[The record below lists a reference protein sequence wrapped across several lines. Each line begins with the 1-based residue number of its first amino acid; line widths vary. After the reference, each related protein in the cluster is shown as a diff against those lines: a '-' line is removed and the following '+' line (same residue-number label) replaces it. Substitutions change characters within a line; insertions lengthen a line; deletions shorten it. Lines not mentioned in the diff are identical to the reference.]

1 MTRSPVDDDAPTVRP
16 SASAL
21 FAESTRMPKRL
32 GILTSGGDAQGM
44 NAAIR
49 ATVRAALDQGAEVY
63 GIYEGYQGMID
74 GGKYIRQVH
83 WGTSGGILQKGGT
96 ILGTARSAEFRTREG
111 RRKAVANL
119 LLHGIDRLVI
129 IGGDGSLTGANI
141 LRQEWRELGQ
151 ELVAAGEI
159 EQAVA
164 DAHPFL
170 TIAGLVGSID
180 NDMYGTDMTIGADSA
195 LHRITDAIDAI
206 TSTAASHQRAFVVEV
221 MGRNCGYLA
230 LMGALASGADWVLI
244 PENPPNLDNW
254 EDKMCEILSE
264 GRKMGR
270 RDSIVVVAEGA
281 QDRHGNPITC
291 EMVKV
296 ALETHLHED
305 VRVTVLGHVQRGG
318 SPSAYDRV
326 LSTLVGAAA
335 AGLALAADENDES
348 MLVGI
353 HHNKITFLPL
363 MECVNKTLELN
374 AAVRNLDFSKAM
386 ELRGK
391 NFQESFRTLRTLIR
405 SMPHPPVPGKERI
418 RFAILNAGG
427 PAPGMNAAVRAAVRL
442 AVDRGHTPV
451 GVYRGMRGLITDDL
465 GEMDWMS
472 VSGWAP
478 TGGSE
483 LGTSRKIPAGGDL
496 YAIAR
501 TLEKHGI
508 DAIVMVGGWAGYQSM
523 LRLYQEREN
532 FPAFNIP
539 LICVPATINNNLP
552 GSELSIGA
560 DTALNSIVEVVDKI
574 KQSAVA
580 SNRCFIVEVMGRY
593 CGYLALMSAIAT
605 GAERV
610 YLHEE
615 GITLK
620 DLQQDLAMLKE
631 GFEHGKRLGLMI
643 RNENANQLYTT
654 PFLSALFEEEGG
666 SLFDVRISVL
676 GHLQQGGNPSPYD
689 RILATRL
696 ASKAID
702 FIESHYQKGSSEAS
716 AACVGLLSGNTQF
729 TPLYEIPRLID
740 EKNQRPKE
748 QWWMELRPIAK
759 LLAQPGPGFHSH
771 QT

>member
-1 MTRSPVDDDAPTVRP
+1 MT
-16 SASAL
+16 
-21 FAESTRMPKRL
+21 KRL
-32 GILTSGGDAQGM
+32 GVLTSGGDAQGM

-74 GGKYIRQVH
+74 GGDFIHQVG
-83 WGTSGGILQKGGT
+83 WNVGGGILHKGGT
-96 ILGTARSAEFRTREG
+96 VFGTARSPEFRTREG

-119 LLHGIDRLVI
+119 LRHGIDRLVI

-141 LRQEWRELGQ
+141 LRQEWRELVE

-159 EQAVA
+159 DQATA
-164 DAHPFL
+164 DAHPYL

-244 PENPPNLDNW
+244 PESPPDTDDW
-254 EDKMCEILSE
+254 QEKMCAILRE
-264 GRKMGR
+264 GRSIGR

-281 QDRHGNPITC
+281 QDRKGNPISA
-291 EMVKV
+291 EMVKN
-296 ALETHLHED
+296 ALEKYLGEEA
-305 VRVTVLGHVQRGG
+305 RVTVLGHVQRGG
-318 SPSAYDRV
+318 SPSAYDRI
-326 LSTLVGAAA
+326 LSTLLGAAA
-335 AGLALAADENDES
+335 AGVALNAGADDEPV
-348 MLVGI
+348 LVGI
-353 HHNKITFLPL
+353 HQNRITFLPL
-363 MECVNKTLELN
+363 MECVHKTHELN
-374 AAVRNLDFSKAM
+374 DAVRNLDFAKAM

-391 NFQESFRTLRTLIR
+391 NFQDSFRILRTLVR
-405 SMPHPPVPGKERI
+405 AMPHPPQPGQKRN
-418 RFAILNAGG
+418 RFAILNASG

-442 AVDRGHTPV
+442 AVDRGHIPV
-451 GVYRGMRGLITDDL
+451 GVFRGMRGLITDNL
-465 GEMDWMS
+465 QELEWMS
-472 VSGWAP
+472 VNGWAP

-483 LGTSRKIPAGGDL
+483 LGTSRKVPSGGDF
-496 YAIAR
+496 YAIAK
-501 TLEKHGI
+501 TLEKHQI
-508 DAIVMVGGWAGYQSM
+508 DAILMVGGWAGYQSM
-523 LRLYQEREN
+523 LRLYEERAN

-539 LICVPATINNNLP
+539 IICVPATINNNLP
-552 GSELSIGA
+552 GTELCIGA
-560 DTALNSIVEVVDKI
+560 DTALNSIMEVVDKI

-593 CGYLALMSAIAT
+593 CGYLALMSALST

-615 GITLK
+615 GVTLR
-620 DLQQDLAMLKE
+620 DLERDIAMLKE

-643 RNENANQLYTT
+643 RNENANPLYTT
-654 PFLSALFEEEGG
+654 PFLAALFEEEGG

-676 GHLQQGGNPSPYD
+676 GHLQQGGDPTPYD
-689 RILATRL
+689 RNLATRL
-696 ASKAID
+696 AAQAVD
-702 FIESHYQKGSSEAS
+702 FIEANFQKGDTDKS
-716 AACVGLLSGNTQF
+716 AACIGLQAGNLEL

-740 EKNQRPKE
+740 EKTQRPKE
-748 QWWMELRPIAK
+748 QWWMQLRPIAR

-771 QT
+771 LA

>member
-1 MTRSPVDDDAPTVRP
+1 
-16 SASAL
+16 
-21 FAESTRMPKRL
+21 MPKRL
-32 GILTSGGDAQGM
+32 GVLTSGGDAQGM

-74 GGKYIRQVH
+74 GGDYIRQVN
-83 WGTSGGILQKGGT
+83 WSTGGGILHKGGT
-96 ILGTARSAEFRTREG
+96 VLGTARSPEFRTREG
-111 RRKAVANL
+111 RRKAVRNL
-119 LLHGIDRLVI
+119 LLHGIDRLVV
-129 IGGDGSLTGANI
+129 IGGDGSLTGANT
-141 LRQEWRELGQ
+141 LRQEWKELGQ
-151 ELVAAGEI
+151 ELVEAGEI
-159 EQAVA
+159 EQSLA
-164 DAHPFL
+164 DAHPYL

-195 LHRITDAIDAI
+195 LHRITGAIDAI

-254 EDKMCEILSE
+254 EDKMCSILAE

-270 RDSIVVVAEGA
+270 RDSIVIVAEGA

-291 EMVKV
+291 EMVRS

-335 AGLALAADENDES
+335 AGLALAAGENDES

-353 HHNKITFLPL
+353 HHNKITYLPL
-363 MECVNKTLELN
+363 MECVNKTHELN
-374 AAVRNLDFSKAM
+374 EAVQSLDFPKAM

-391 NFQESFRTLRTLIR
+391 GFQESFRILRTLIR
-405 SMPHPPVPGKERI
+405 SMPHPPQSGKERI
-418 RFAILNAGG
+418 RFAVLNAGG

-442 AVDRGHTPV
+442 AVDRGHIPV
-451 GVYRGMRGLITDDL
+451 GVYRGMRGLINDNL
-465 GEMDWMS
+465 EEMDWMS

-483 LGTSRKIPAGGDL
+483 LGTSRKIPSGGDF
-496 YAIAR
+496 YAIAK
-501 TLEKHGI
+501 TLEKHEI
-508 DAIVMVGGWAGYQSM
+508 DAILVVGGWAGYQSM
-523 LRLYQEREN
+523 LRLYQERVN

-593 CGYLALMSAIAT
+593 CGYLALLSSIAT

-615 GITLK
+615 GVTLK
-620 DLQQDLAMLKE
+620 DLQQDIALLKE

-643 RNENANQLYTT
+643 RNENANPLYTT

-676 GHLQQGGNPSPYD
+676 GHLQQGGDPTPYD

-696 ASKAID
+696 AANAID
-702 FIESHYQKGSSEAS
+702 FIETHYKKGETDQS
-716 AACVGLLSGNTQF
+716 AACIGLLSGNVEF
-729 TPLYEIPRLID
+729 TPLYEIPRLVD
-740 EKNQRPKE
+740 EKNQRPKN
-748 QWWMELRPIAK
+748 QWWMELRPIAR
-759 LLAQPGPGFHSH
+759 LLAQPGPGFHTH
-771 QT
+771 QM

>member
-1 MTRSPVDDDAPTVRP
+1 M
-16 SASAL
+16 L
-21 FAESTRMPKRL
+21 KRL
-32 GILTSGGDAQGM
+32 GVLTSGGDAQGM

-49 ATVRAALDQGAEVY
+49 AAVRAALEQGAEVY
-63 GIYEGYQGMID
+63 AIYEGYQGMID
-74 GGKYIRQVH
+74 GGDFIRQVD
-83 WGTSGGILQKGGT
+83 WAASGGILHKGGT
-96 ILGTARSAEFRTREG
+96 IFGTARSPEFRTREG
-111 RRKAVANL
+111 RRKAVRNL

-129 IGGDGSLTGANI
+129 IGGDGSLTGANL
-141 LRQEWRELGQ
+141 LRQEWKELVQ
-151 ELVAAGEI
+151 ELVAGGAV
-159 EQAVA
+159 EQSLA
-164 DAHPFL
+164 DAHPYL

-244 PENPPNLDNW
+244 PENPPNLDDW
-254 EDKMCEILSE
+254 QEKMCSILGE
-264 GRKMGR
+264 GRKIGR

-281 QDRHGNPITC
+281 QDHNGNPITC
-291 EMVKV
+291 EMVRQT
-296 ALETHLHED
+296 LETHLGEEA
-305 VRVTVLGHVQRGG
+305 RVTVLGHVQRGG

-335 AGLALAADENDES
+335 ASKALEAGENDES

-353 HHNKITFLPL
+353 HHNKITYLPL
-363 MECVNKTLELN
+363 MECVDKTHELN
-374 AAVRNLDFSKAM
+374 AAVRALDFPKAM

-391 NFQESFRTLRTLIR
+391 NFQESFRILRTLIR
-405 SMPHPPVPGKERI
+405 SMPHPPQPGKKRI
-418 RFAILNAGG
+418 RFAILNASG

-442 AVDRGHTPV
+442 AVDRGHIPV
-451 GVYRGMRGLITDDL
+451 GVFRGFRGLITDNL
-465 GEMDWMS
+465 EEFQWMS
-472 VSGWAP
+472 VNGWAP

-483 LGTSRKIPAGGDL
+483 LGTSRKVPNGGDF
-496 YAIAR
+496 YAIAK
-501 TLEKHGI
+501 TLEKHKI

-523 LRLYQEREN
+523 LRLYQERVN

-539 LICVPATINNNLP
+539 LICIPATINNNLP
-552 GSELSIGA
+552 GTELCIGA

-615 GITLK
+615 GVTLE
-620 DLQQDLAMLKE
+620 DLQRDIEMLRE

-643 RNENANQLYTT
+643 RNENANPLYTA

-666 SLFDVRISVL
+666 KLFDVRTSVL
-676 GHLQQGGNPSPYD
+676 GHLQQGGDPTPYD

-696 ASKAID
+696 AASAID
-702 FIESHYQKGSSEAS
+702 FIESHYGKGEADES
-716 AACVGLLSGNTQF
+716 AAAIGLLSGNIEF
-729 TPLYEIPRLID
+729 APLYEVPRLMD
-740 EKNQRPKE
+740 EKTQRPKE

-759 LLAQPGPGFHSH
+759 LLAQPGPGFHNLQSPISDLKIATDEH
-771 QT
+771 

>member
-1 MTRSPVDDDAPTVRP
+1 
-16 SASAL
+16 
-21 FAESTRMPKRL
+21 
-32 GILTSGGDAQGM
+32 M

-63 GIYEGYQGMID
+63 GIYEGYQGMIE
-74 GGKYIRQVH
+74 GGKYIRPVG
-83 WGTSGGILQKGGT
+83 WAASGGILHKGGT
-96 ILGTARSAEFRTREG
+96 IFGTARSPEFRTREG

-119 LLHGIDRLVI
+119 LRHGIDRLVV
-129 IGGDGSLTGANI
+129 IGGDGSLTGANL
-141 LRQEWRELGQ
+141 LRQEWKELGQ

-164 DAHPFL
+164 DAHPYL

-230 LMGALASGADWVLI
+230 LMSALASGADWVLI

-254 EDKMCEILSE
+254 EEKMCEILRE

-281 QDRHGNPITC
+281 QDRHGNPITSD
-291 EMVKV
+291 MVKTT
-296 ALETHLHED
+296 LETHLHED

-335 AGLALAADENDES
+335 AGLALGAGENDES

-363 MECVNKTLELN
+363 MECVEKTHELN
-374 AAVRNLDFSKAM
+374 DAVRALDFPKAM
-386 ELRGK
+386 EMRGK
-391 NFQESFRTLRTLIR
+391 NFQESFRILRTLIR
-405 SMPHPPVPGKERI
+405 SMPHPPMPGKERI
-418 RFAILNAGG
+418 RFAVLNAGG

-442 AVDRGHTPV
+442 AVDKGHIPV
-451 GVYRGMRGLITDDL
+451 GVFRGMRGLITDNL
-465 GEMDWMS
+465 EEMNWMS

-483 LGTSRKIPAGGDL
+483 LGTSRKVPAGGDL

-508 DAIVMVGGWAGYQSM
+508 DAILMVGGWAGYQSM
-523 LRLYQEREN
+523 LRLYQERAN

-593 CGYLALMSAIAT
+593 CGYLALLSAIAT

-615 GITLK
+615 GVTLK
-620 DLQQDLAMLKE
+620 DLERDIAMLKA

-643 RNENANQLYTT
+643 RNEDANPLYTT
-654 PFLSALFEEEGG
+654 PFLAALFEEEGG
-666 SLFDVRISVL
+666 KLFDVRISVL
-676 GHLQQGGNPSPYD
+676 GHLQQGGDPTPYD

-696 ASKAID
+696 AAKAID
-702 FIESHYQKGSSEAS
+702 FIEEHYQKGEADES
-716 AACVGLLSGNTQF
+716 AAAIGLLSGDVAF
-729 TPLYEIPRLID
+729 TPLYEVPRLMD
-740 EKNQRPKE
+740 EKAQRPKE

-759 LLAQPGPGFHSH
+759 LLAQPGPGFYNLQSPIS
-771 QT
+771 T

>member
-1 MTRSPVDDDAPTVRP
+1 M
-16 SASAL
+16 
-21 FAESTRMPKRL
+21 
-32 GILTSGGDAQGM
+32 TSGGDAQGM

-49 ATVRAALDQGAEVY
+49 ATVRAALDQGADVY

-74 GGKYIRQVH
+74 GGNYIRRVN
-83 WGTSGGILQKGGT
+83 WAASGGILHKGGT
-96 ILGTARSAEFRTREG
+96 ILGTARSPEFRTREG

-119 LLHGIDRLVI
+119 LRHGIDRLVV
-129 IGGDGSLTGANI
+129 IGGDGSLTGASL
-141 LRQEWRELGQ
+141 LRQEWKGLCQ
-151 ELVAAGEI
+151 ELVEMGEI
-159 EQAVA
+159 AQTLA
-164 DAHPFL
+164 DAHPYL

-244 PENPPNLDNW
+244 PESPPNLDDW
-254 EDKMCEILSE
+254 ETKMCAILGE
-264 GRKMGR
+264 GRKSGR

-281 QDRHGNPITC
+281 QDRNGNPITA
-291 EMVKV
+291 EMVKQT
-296 ALETHLHED
+296 LEKHLDEEA
-305 VRVTVLGHVQRGG
+305 RVTVLGHVQRGG

-335 AGLALAADENDES
+335 ATTALAAGEDDES

-363 MECVNKTLELN
+363 MECVHKTHELN
-374 AAVRNLDFSKAM
+374 DAVRNLDFAKAM

-391 NFQESFRTLRTLIR
+391 NFQDSFRILRTLIR
-405 SMPHPPVPGKERI
+405 SMPHPPTPGQKRI
-418 RFAILNAGG
+418 RFAILNASG

-442 AVDRGHTPV
+442 AVDRGHIPV
-451 GVYRGMRGLITDDL
+451 GVYRGFRGLINNNL
-465 GEMDWMS
+465 EEFQWMS
-472 VSGWAP
+472 VNGWAP
-478 TGGSE
+478 IGGSE
-483 LGTSRKIPAGGDL
+483 LGTSRKVPSGGDF
-496 YAIAR
+496 YAIAKS
-501 TLEKHGI
+501 LEENKI
-508 DAIVMVGGWAGYQSM
+508 DAILMVGGWAGYHSM
-523 LRLYQEREN
+523 LRLYQERTT

-539 LICVPATINNNLP
+539 LICIPATINNNLP
-552 GSELSIGA
+552 GTELCIGA

-615 GITLK
+615 GVTLRE
-620 DLQQDLAMLKE
+620 LEQDIAMLKE

-643 RNENANQLYTT
+643 RNENANPLYTT
-654 PFLSALFEEEGG
+654 PFLAALFEEEGG

-676 GHLQQGGNPSPYD
+676 GHLQQGGDPTPYD

-696 ASKAID
+696 AAKSID
-702 FIESHYQKGSSEAS
+702 FIEKYYQKGEADES
-716 AACVGLLSGNTQF
+716 AAAIGLLAGDFHF
-729 TPLYEIPRLID
+729 TPLYEIPRLMD
-740 EKNQRPKE
+740 EKSQRPKE

-759 LLAQPGPGFHSH
+759 LLAQPGPGFHSD

>member
-1 MTRSPVDDDAPTVRP
+1 
-16 SASAL
+16 
-21 FAESTRMPKRL
+21 MPKRL
-32 GILTSGGDAQGM
+32 GVLTSGGDAQGM

-63 GIYEGYQGMID
+63 GIYEGYQGMIE
-74 GGKYIRQVH
+74 GGKYIRQVE
-83 WGTSGGILQKGGT
+83 WAASGGILHKGGT
-96 ILGTARSAEFRTREG
+96 IFGTARSPEFRTREG
-111 RRKAVANL
+111 RRKAVGNL
-119 LLHGIDRLVI
+119 LRHGIDRLVV
-129 IGGDGSLTGANI
+129 IGGDGSLTGANL
-141 LRQEWRELGQ
+141 LRQEWRELVQ
-151 ELVAAGEI
+151 ELVAAGEV
-159 EQAVA
+159 EQSLA
-164 DAHPFL
+164 DAHPYL

-244 PENPPNLDNW
+244 PENPPNLDDW
-254 EDKMCEILSE
+254 EEKMCSILGE
-264 GRKMGR
+264 GRKSGR

-281 QDRHGNPITC
+281 QDRNGNPITA
-291 EMVKV
+291 EMVKL
-296 ALETHLHED
+296 ALEKHLDEEA
-305 VRVTVLGHVQRGG
+305 RVTVLGHVQRGG
-318 SPSAYDRV
+318 APSAYDRV
-326 LSTLVGAAA
+326 LSTQVGASAA
-335 AGLALAADENDES
+335 TIALAAGENDES
-348 MLVGI
+348 VLVGI
-353 HHNKITFLPL
+353 HNNKIVVLPL
-363 MECVNKTLELN
+363 MECVDKTHELN
-374 AAVRNLDFSKAM
+374 EAVRSQNFDKAM

-391 NFQESFRTLRTLIR
+391 NFQESFRILRTLIR
-405 SMPHPPVPGKERI
+405 SMPHPPTPGQKRI
-418 RFAILNAGG
+418 RFAILNASG

-442 AVDRGHTPV
+442 AVDRGHIPV
-451 GVYRGMRGLITDDL
+451 GVYRGFRGLINNNMQ
-465 GEMDWMS
+465 EFSWMS
-472 VSGWAP
+472 VNGWAP

-483 LGTSRKIPAGGDL
+483 LGTSRKVPSGGDF
-496 YAIAR
+496 YAIAKS
-501 TLEKHGI
+501 LEEHKI
-508 DAIVMVGGWAGYQSM
+508 DAILMVGGWAGYQSM
-523 LRLYQEREN
+523 LRLYEERAN

-539 LICVPATINNNLP
+539 LICIPATINNNLP
-552 GSELSIGA
+552 GTELCIGS

-593 CGYLALMSAIAT
+593 CGYLALLSAIAT

-615 GITLK
+615 GVTLA
-620 DLQQDLAMLKE
+620 DLEQDIGMLKE

-643 RNENANQLYTT
+643 RNENANPLYTT

-676 GHLQQGGNPSPYD
+676 GHLQQGGDPTPYD

-696 ASKAID
+696 AAKSID
-702 FIESHYQKGSSEAS
+702 FIEEHYQKGDSDES
-716 AACVGLLSGNTQF
+716 AAAIGLLTGDIRF
-729 TPLYEIPRLID
+729 TPLYEIPRLMD
-740 EKNQRPKE
+740 DKTQRPKE

-771 QT
+771 HR

>member
-1 MTRSPVDDDAPTVRP
+1 MT
-16 SASAL
+16 
-21 FAESTRMPKRL
+21 KRL
-32 GILTSGGDAQGM
+32 GVLTSGGDAPGM

-49 ATVRAALDQGAEVY
+49 AAVRAALDQGAEVY

-74 GGKYIRQVH
+74 GGNYIRQVG
-83 WGTSGGILQKGGT
+83 WGACGGVLHKGGT
-96 ILGTARSAEFRTREG
+96 IFGTARSPEFRTRDG
-111 RRKAVANL
+111 RRKAVRNL
-119 LLHGIDRLVI
+119 LLYGIDRLVV
-129 IGGDGSLTGANI
+129 IGGDGSLTGANL
-141 LRQEWRELGQ
+141 LRQEWRELSQ

-159 EQAVA
+159 EQSVV
-164 DAHPFL
+164 DAHPYL

-254 EDKMCEILSE
+254 EEKMCAILSE

-281 QDRHGNPITC
+281 QDRRGNPITC
-291 EMVKV
+291 EMVKQV
-296 ALETHLHED
+296 LETHLGEEA
-305 VRVTVLGHVQRGG
+305 RVTVLGHVQRGG

-335 AGLALAADENDES
+335 AGLALAAGENDES

-353 HHNKITFLPL
+353 HQNKITYRPL
-363 MECVNKTLELN
+363 MECVKKTHELN
-374 AAVRNLDFSKAM
+374 DAVRNLDFPKAM

-391 NFQESFRTLRTLIR
+391 NFQESFRILRTLIR
-405 SMPHPPVPGKERI
+405 SMPHPPTPGKERI

-442 AVDRGHTPV
+442 AVDQGHIPV
-451 GVYRGMRGLITDDL
+451 GVFRGFRGLITDNL
-465 GEMDWMS
+465 EEMEWMS

-478 TGGSE
+478 IGGSE
-483 LGTSRKIPAGGDL
+483 LGTSRKVPSGGDF
-496 YAIAR
+496 YAIAK
-501 TLEKHGI
+501 TLEKHQI
-508 DAIVMVGGWAGYQSM
+508 DAILMVGGWAGYQSM
-523 LRLYQEREN
+523 LRLYQERAN

-552 GSELSIGA
+552 GTELCIGA

-593 CGYLALMSAIAT
+593 CGYLALMSALAT

-615 GITLK
+615 GVTLK
-620 DLQQDLAMLKE
+620 DLERDIGMLKE

-643 RNENANQLYTT
+643 RNENANPLYTT
-654 PFLSALFEEEGG
+654 SFLSALFEEEGG

-676 GHLQQGGNPSPYD
+676 GHLQQGGDPSPYD

-696 ASKAID
+696 AAKAID
-702 FIESHYQKGSSEAS
+702 FIEDHYRKGEADES
-716 AACVGLLSGNTQF
+716 AAAIGLLSGNIEF
-729 TPLYEIPRLID
+729 TPLYEIPRLVD
-740 EKNQRPKE
+740 EKTQRPKE
-748 QWWMELRPIAK
+748 QWWMELRPIAR

-771 QT
+771 QM

>member
-1 MTRSPVDDDAPTVRP
+1 MTTQPQRP

-21 FAESTRMPKRL
+21 FAESTRMTKRL
-32 GILTSGGDAQGM
+32 GVLTSGGDAQGM

-49 ATVRAALDQGAEVY
+49 ATVRAALEQGAEVY

-74 GGKYIRQVH
+74 GGNYIRRVE
-83 WGTSGGILQKGGT
+83 WPATGGILHRGGT
-96 ILGTARSAEFRTREG
+96 ILGTARSAEFRTRDG
-111 RRKAVANL
+111 RRKAVGNL
-119 LLHGIDRLVI
+119 LRHGIDRLVI

-221 MGRNCGYLA
+221 MGRHCGYLA

-254 EDKMCEILSE
+254 EEKMCSILAE

-291 EMVKV
+291 AMVKQT
-296 ALETHLHED
+296 LETHLGEE

-335 AGLALAADENDES
+335 AQLVLAAGENDES

-353 HHNKITFLPL
+353 HQNKITYRPL
-363 MECVNKTLELN
+363 MECVNKTHELN
-374 AAVRNLDFSKAM
+374 AAVRALDFPKAM

-391 NFQESFRTLRTLIR
+391 NFQDSFRTLRTLIR
-405 SMPHPPVPGKERI
+405 AMPHPPVPGKERI

-451 GVYRGMRGLITDDL
+451 GVYRGMRGLITDNL
-465 GEMDWMS
+465 QEMEWMS

-483 LGTSRKIPAGGDL
+483 LGTSRKIPASGDL

-508 DAIVMVGGWAGYQSM
+508 DAILMVGGWAGYQSL
-523 LRLYQEREN
+523 LRLYQERAN

-539 LICVPATINNNLP
+539 LLCLPATINNNLP

-615 GITLK
+615 GVTLK
-620 DLQQDLAMLKE
+620 DLQQDIALLKE
-631 GFEHGKRLGLMI
+631 GFGHGKRLGLMI
-643 RNENANQLYTT
+643 RNENANPLYTT
-654 PFLSALFEEEGG
+654 AFLSALFEEEGG

-676 GHLQQGGNPSPYD
+676 GHLQQGGDPSPYD

-702 FIESHYQKGSSEAS
+702 FIESHHQKGSTDES

-729 TPLYEIPRLID
+729 TPLYEIPRLMD

-748 QWWMELRPIAK
+748 QWWMELRSIAK
-759 LLAQPGPGFHSH
+759 LLAQPGPGFHN
-771 QT
+771 QQ

>member
-1 MTRSPVDDDAPTVRP
+1 
-16 SASAL
+16 
-21 FAESTRMPKRL
+21 MPKRL
-32 GILTSGGDAQGM
+32 GVLTSGGDAQGM

-49 ATVRAALDQGAEVY
+49 ATVRAALDQGAEVF

-74 GGKYIRQVH
+74 GGKYIRQVE
-83 WGTSGGILQKGGT
+83 WAATGGILQRGGT

-111 RRKAVANL
+111 RLKAVRNL
-119 LLHGIDRLVI
+119 LQHGIDRLVV
-129 IGGDGSLTGANI
+129 IGGDGSLTGANL
-141 LRQEWRELGQ
+141 LRQEWKELCQ

-159 EQAVA
+159 EQALA
-164 DAHPFL
+164 DAHPYL

-180 NDMYGTDMTIGADSA
+180 NDMFGTDMTIGADSA

-230 LMGALASGADWVLI
+230 LMSALASGADWVLI
-244 PENPPNLDNW
+244 PENPPDLDDW
-254 EDKMCEILSE
+254 ETKMCDILRE
-264 GRKMGR
+264 GRKNGR

-281 QDRHGNPITC
+281 QDRRGNPITC
-291 EMVKV
+291 DQVKQV
-296 ALETHLHED
+296 LETKLDED

-318 SPSAYDRV
+318 APSAYDRV

-335 AGLALAADENDES
+335 ANIALGAGENDES
-348 MLVGI
+348 VLVGI
-353 HHNKITFLPL
+353 HHNKITVLPL
-363 MECVNKTLELN
+363 MECVDKTHELN
-374 AAVRNLDFSKAM
+374 AAMRGLDFLKAM

-418 RFAILNAGG
+418 RFAVLNAGG
-427 PAPGMNAAVRAAVRL
+427 PAPGMNAAVRL
-442 AVDRGHTPV
+442 AVDKGHIPV
-451 GVYRGMRGLITDDL
+451 GVYRGMRGLITDNL
-465 GEMDWMS
+465 QEMEWMS

-483 LGTSRKIPAGGDL
+483 LGTSRKVPSGGDL
-496 YAIAR
+496 YAIAK

-508 DAIVMVGGWAGYQSM
+508 DAILMVGGWAGYQSM
-523 LRLYQEREN
+523 LRLYQERAN

-539 LICVPATINNNLP
+539 LICVPASINNNLP

-580 SNRCFIVEVMGRY
+580 SNRCCIVEVMGRY
-593 CGYLALMSAIAT
+593 CGYLALMSSIAT

-615 GITLK
+615 GVTLK
-620 DLQQDLAMLKE
+620 DLQRDIDMLKE

-676 GHLQQGGNPSPYD
+676 GHLQQGGDPTPYD

-702 FIESHYQKGSSEAS
+702 FIEAHYHKGETDES
-716 AACVGLLSGNTQF
+716 AASIGLLSGDVQF
-729 TPLYEIPRLID
+729 TSLYEIPRLMD
-740 EKNQRPKE
+740 EKTQRPKE
-748 QWWMELRPIAK
+748 QWWMGLRPIAK
-759 LLAQPGPGFHSH
+759 MLAQPGPGFHNL
-771 QT
+771 QPRIPNL